1 MLAPAVTN
9 RLMKTMRRPAE
20 EKLSERETEVLGFVA
35 RGLSNREIARSLHL
49 SEATIK
55 THLIHVFAKLGV
67 SDRTAAVTVALE
79 RGIIRL
85 GA

>member
-1 MLAPAVTN
+1 MREPAS
-9 RLMKTMRRPAE
+9 
-20 EKLSERETEVLGFVA
+20 EKLSERETEVLASVA
-35 RGLSNREIARSLHL
+35 GGLSDREIARSLHI
-49 SEATIK
+49 SETTVK

-67 SDRTAAVTVALE
+67 KDRTAAVQ

>member
-1 MLAPAVTN
+1 MLA
-9 RLMKTMRRPAE
+9 
-20 EKLSERETEVLGFVA
+20 SVA
-35 RGLSNREIARSLHL
+35 GGLSNREIARSLHI
-49 SEATIK
+49 SDATVK

-67 SDRTAAVTVALE
+67 KDRTAAVE